1 MAFCDDFYWY
11 KKKKNIQRKNRV
23 FFNEREIW
31 WCYLGLNIGD
41 EQNGGKNFSRPVV
54 ILKKFNKNLTIVVPL
69 TKNNKKGKYY
79 FYLNKIDK
87 TAIISQIRPIDVK
100 RLHSKIGFLG
110 KGEFKELKNRFISL
124 FI

>member
-87 TAIISQIRPIDVK
+87 TAIIFK
-100 RLHSKIGFLG
+100 
-110 KGEFKELKNRFISL
+110 KGLI
-124 FI
+124 